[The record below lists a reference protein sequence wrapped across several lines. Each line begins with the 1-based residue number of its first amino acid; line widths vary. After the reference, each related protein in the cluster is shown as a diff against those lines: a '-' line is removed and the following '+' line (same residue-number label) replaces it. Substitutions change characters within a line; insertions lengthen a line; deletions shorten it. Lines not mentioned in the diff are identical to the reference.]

1 MSKHD
6 KSQKGKLLLNQ
17 NQQKLNEKMIF
28 FFVNSFYMI

>member
-6 KSQKGKLLLNQ
+6 KSLKEKLLLNQ
-17 NQQKLNEKMIF
+17 NQQKLNEKNDI